1 MQKIYVIEDDENIRE
16 LVKVA
21 LEGYQYEVE
30 TFETAELALARMEE
44 QAPDLAIFD
53 LMLPA

>member
-21 LEGYQYEVE
+21 LEGYQYNVE
-30 TFETAELALARMEE
+30 TFETAELALA
-44 QAPDLAIFD
+44 
-53 LMLPA
+53 